1 MQAENGEI
9 QHDKVAKVL
18 SRRLNLQT
26 ELASDQIIDR
36 ISIMVAQFKREV
48 EKEEKTGIPSQWR
61 WKQQLHDLIQKVK
74 HIIYYRLI
82 YM

>member
-1 MQAENGEI
+1 MAE
-9 QHDKVAKVL
+9 VL
-18 SRRLNLQT
+18 SRRLNLAT

-61 WKQQLHDLIQKVK
+61 WKQQLHDLIQKVNA
-74 HIIYYRLI
+74 IANRFFVCELQRGVVAFQC
-82 YM
+82 